1 MNKPAES
8 YLSIAMRP
16 AILKRSIIVAIIVGT
31 ILNLI
36 NQVDVLMGSTAFNLL
51 KCLLTYLV
59 PFCVSTY
66 GSVTAIR
73 EMEMEMQRTTDS
85 LSS

>member
-51 KCLLTYLV
+51 KCLLTNLV

>member
-1 MNKPAES
+1 VNKPADS
-8 YLSIAMRP
+8 FLSIATRP
-16 AILKRSIIVAIIVGT
+16 AILKRSIIVAVIVGT

-36 NQVDVLMGSTAFNLL
+36 NQADVITGSAAFNLL

-66 GSVTAIR
+66 GSVTAI
-73 EMEMEMQRTTDS
+73 MEMQRTTDS